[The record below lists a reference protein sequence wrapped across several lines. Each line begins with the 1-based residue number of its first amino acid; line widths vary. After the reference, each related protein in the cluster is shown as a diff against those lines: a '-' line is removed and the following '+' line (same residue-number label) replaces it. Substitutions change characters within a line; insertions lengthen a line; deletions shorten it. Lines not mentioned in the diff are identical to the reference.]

1 MVSPYFAQLRAQ
13 TAISESLPKRSAV
26 ALVVVLCTALS
37 SVAIAADAPLTL
49 SGAQR
54 AAVDRSRQIAA
65 KDYGTAAS
73 REMAVA
79 AGQLPDPIIRAGVDN
94 LPVSGTDRLSLTGD
108 FMTMRRIGVMQEIT
122 RSDKRYWR
130 AQRYEREADKTTAE
144 KNETIANI
152 QRDVAVAWLDRYY
165 AEAMAAVIE
174 EQAQQSQFEIQA
186 AEGAYRAGRGSQ
198 ADIFAARGG
207 LATYRDRA
215 SEAARRVANA
225 KTMLARWIG
234 RGAEAPLAGM
244 PVTDTVR
251 LDLAILETQ
260 LTHHPRIAVLAR
272 QVEVAEAEVNLAQAN
287 KKADWSVEVAYQ
299 QRGPAFSNMV
309 SVGVSIPLQLD
320 QKHRQNREEASKLA
334 LVEQIRA
341 ERDDLLRGHVAET
354 RTMYTEWENT
364 RERATRFE
372 RELVPLAQSRTMA
385 ALAAYQGGKSMLS
398 DVLLARRN
406 EIDVRLQAL
415 QLRADAARFWAQLN
429 FLFPDDSAMTHSAAS
444 LTGDSK

>member
-1 MVSPYFAQLRAQ
+1 MSSPLIARLRAQ
-13 TAISESLPKRSAV
+13 NAISDSALRLS
-26 ALVVVLCTALS
+26 AATLVVVLYGVLSTA
-37 SVAIAADAPLTL
+37 AIAAETPLTL
-49 SGAQR
+49 SSAQR
-54 AAVDRSRQIAA
+54 TAIERSRQVAA
-65 KDYGTAAS
+65 KDFGTTAS

-94 LPVSGTDRLSLTGD
+94 LPISGTDRFSLTND

-144 KNETIANI
+144 KIETIANV
-152 QRDVAVAWLDRYY
+152 QRDTAVAWLDRYY

-174 EQAQQSQFEIQA
+174 EQAQQSKFEIQA
-186 AEGAYRAGRGSQ
+186 AEGAYRAGRGNQ

-207 LATYRDRA
+207 LATFHDRA
-215 SEAARRVANA
+215 SEAARRVATT
-225 KTMLARWIG
+225 KTMLARWVG
-234 RGAEAPLAGM
+234 PEAEAPLAGV
-244 PVTDTVR
+244 PATETVR
-251 LDLAILETQ
+251 LDVASLETQ
-260 LTHHPRIAVLAR
+260 LAHHPRIAVVTR
-272 QVEVAEAEVNLAQAN
+272 QIQVAEAEANLAQAS

-299 QRGPAFSNMV
+299 QRGPAYSNMI

-334 LVEQIRA
+334 MVEQIRA
-341 ERDDLLRGHVAET
+341 ERDDMLRGHVAET

-385 ALAAYQGGKSMLS
+385 ALAAYRGGKSMLS

-429 FLFPDDSAMTHSAAS
+429 FLFPDDSALTHSAAI
-444 LTGDSK
+444 LNGDSK